1 MTNKKGMSL
10 TESIIIGSMIGGSIM
25 LGLIL
30 IKPLVQINNNQVQT
44 SNKSSQSSTQ
54 SQTQSTPEKP
64 IVSIPSPETAV
75 INYYD
80 FINSQQYE
88 AGWNQLSGSL
98 QNNRKVHPEGYKTYT
113 DWWTKVAKV
122 DVLDTNVVNKNSERS
137 IVDSRLKYQIK
148 SNGRIIYQTLRFDFI
163 YDKSSNSWL
172 IDGVDKLK

>member
-1 MTNKKGMSL
+1 MTNKKNMSL
-10 TESIIIGSMIGGSIM
+10 TESIIIASIIGGSIM
-25 LGLIL
+25 LGLVL
-30 IKPLVQINNNQVQT
+30 IKHQVQSNNNQVQT
-44 SNKSSQSSTQ
+44 SNNSSQSSTQ
-54 SQTQSTPEKP
+54 SQTKSTPEKP

-80 FINSQQYE
+80 LINSQQYE
-88 AGWNQLSGSL
+88 AGWNKLSGQL
-98 QNNRKVHPEGYKTYT
+98 KNNSKAHPQGYKTYT

-163 YDKSSNSWL
+163 YDQSSNSWL
-172 IDGVDKLK
+172 IDSIDKLK